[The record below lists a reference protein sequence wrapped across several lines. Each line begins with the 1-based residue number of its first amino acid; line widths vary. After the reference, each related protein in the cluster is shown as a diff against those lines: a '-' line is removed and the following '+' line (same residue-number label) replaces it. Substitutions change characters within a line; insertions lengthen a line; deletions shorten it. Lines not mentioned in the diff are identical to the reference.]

1 MLEAGV
7 LRAIDEAPLAHPLA
21 RPVLRID
28 EAGLLEAARAMRSRD
43 YVRHFLGNSWVES
56 MNAARDQR
64 RRNG

>member
-7 LRAIDEAPLAHPLA
+7 LRAVDESPVATVA

-28 EAGLLEAARAMRSRD
+28 EAGLLEAARAMRSSD
-43 YVRHFLGNSWVES
+43 YIRHFLGNSWVES
-56 MNAARDQR
+56 MNTARERR